1 VIKNWLL
8 KLLNSTG
15 VKRVSSL
22 CELHHS
28 LFNIIISVFTLFVV
42 LIYTGVTYRLYK
54 TAQQQIELTVKPV
67 LSISDCNQSQ
77 WFELENVGLYTA
89 LYAHIDDIDIKKDSI
104 HIQFLKTPR
113 YIKASQKVQIQVLIN
128 DLQMPEFVVNKPK
141 TCKNQYKTKIH
152 YKSVNGEMYYQVLS
166 LEMQNGI
173 NIVSIEDIQTE

>member
-1 VIKNWLL
+1 VNNKKRTDSLL
-8 KLLNSTG
+8 KRNWNFLG
-15 VKRVSSL
+15 
-22 CELHHS
+22 EYHS
-28 LFNIIISVFTLFVV
+28 QINIIVLTLTFIVV
-42 LIYTGVTYRLYK
+42 SIYTGITYQLHK
-54 TAQQQIELTVKPV
+54 TAKEQIELTVKPV

-89 LYAHIDDIDIKKDSI
+89 LYAHIDDIDSKKDSI
-104 HIQFLKTPR
+104 RIQFLKTPR

-166 LEMQNGI
+166 LEMQDRI